1 MNTFYFVIGDSIMLQ
16 EGLRKLAVLKQ
27 AIRLQR
33 KATAL
38 TPMERMIQRIAT
50 RRLIK
55 AFDEGQIEQVAM
67 ASDYLLVAALMGFD
81 ADKAFTDPRVSRFVN
96 SVDLGIDWKRPLV
109 TVLRKYRGLR
119 AEDKEEILGKMYTP
133 SPSAPAYAGGK
144 TVYDPTLSVQQQIG
158 KNTGAIVN
166 SFKLKVDGIAK
177 DRLKLHDTLVQNMMT
192 PDRPEKSDG
201 RDSNPTSLIDQ
212 ANYQNNPEMDP
223 GYSENE
229 YDDAEQFVLLC
240 LEDTNSPLSRRV
252 RETALPHIKAEL
264 AGLFASNKFPW
275 LSDWTGKVFLN
286 PQNGMFVAPP
296 QYANFKGKR
305 YVMEYIFEYYR
316 TPNKFKKIA
325 DRYRMKSFKTKMT
338 SKGLL
343 LLGSNKA
350 TGKDGLGSFD
360 TGGIG
365 ITLCFAMEH
374 NGKDLQSK
382 VFNATM
388 TKDGLLISKK
398 SWAKAYGSI
407 EPIVSDIYF
416 INLKNAG
423 GALGTKIGKLPSL
436 LQSLYLSKPDL
447 QKEMYPIML
456 TEQTFRR
463 SLQAKKKNK
472 HSNVPF

>member
-133 SPSAPAYAGGK
+133 SPSATAYAGGK

-192 PDRPEKSDG
+192 PD
-201 RDSNPTSLIDQ
+201 
-212 ANYQNNPEMDP
+212 
-223 GYSENE
+223 
-229 YDDAEQFVLLC
+229 
-240 LEDTNSPLSRRV
+240 
-252 RETALPHIKAEL
+252 
-264 AGLFASNKFPW
+264 
-275 LSDWTGKVFLN
+275 
-286 PQNGMFVAPP
+286 
-296 QYANFKGKR
+296 
-305 YVMEYIFEYYR
+305 
-316 TPNKFKKIA
+316 
-325 DRYRMKSFKTKMT
+325 
-338 SKGLL
+338 
-343 LLGSNKA
+343 
-350 TGKDGLGSFD
+350 
-360 TGGIG
+360 
-365 ITLCFAMEH
+365 
-374 NGKDLQSK
+374 
-382 VFNATM
+382 
-388 TKDGLLISKK
+388 
-398 SWAKAYGSI
+398 
-407 EPIVSDIYF
+407 
-416 INLKNAG
+416 
-423 GALGTKIGKLPSL
+423 
-436 LQSLYLSKPDL
+436 
-447 QKEMYPIML
+447 
-456 TEQTFRR
+456 
-463 SLQAKKKNK
+463 
-472 HSNVPF
+472 